1 MLSQSDQQNPKLT
14 PFKLDPSK
22 YLEKFV
28 TLLSLIN
35 DVESNTN
42 LAELKTEYEKT
53 KSQLEKARSEKQKF
67 FSELS
72 QVTIQYHELEKEHQ
86 KVSTDNKSERDQ
98 FIKEREQLESIIMM
112 SKDQVM
118 QLQDANQS
126 LALKVTDLSKQ
137 LEIDSNKKFTLV
149 DNPPGLG
156 TTP

>member
-1 MLSQSDQQNPKLT
+1 MFQSGG
-14 PFKLDPSK
+14 
-22 YLEKFV
+22 EK
-28 TLLSLIN
+28 
-35 DVESNTN
+35 
-42 LAELKTEYEKT
+42 
-53 KSQLEKARSEKQKF
+53 
-67 FSELS
+67 
-72 QVTIQYHELEKEHQ
+72 EKEHQ